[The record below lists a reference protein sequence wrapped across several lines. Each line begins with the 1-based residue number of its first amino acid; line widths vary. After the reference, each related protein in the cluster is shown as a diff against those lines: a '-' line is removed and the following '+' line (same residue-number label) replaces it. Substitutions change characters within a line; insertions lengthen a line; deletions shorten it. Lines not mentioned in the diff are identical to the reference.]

1 MIERIAPD
9 EQVDLDTPDDDVR
22 LMLAF
27 QAGDEAC
34 FNQLFQKYKRP
45 IVAFAYRFSGRA
57 SVAEE
62 LAQEIF
68 VKCYMAAPKYQASAR
83 FSSWLFRIARNHC
96 LNEIRRQDYRNPTQ
110 SFDETW
116 QGETCET
123 PETQAQA
130 RRLQKVVTDAL
141 AALPEN
147 QRTAL
152 LLSRFHAMSY
162 EDIAETMDTSLSAV
176 KSLLNRAKT
185 AMTKRLNAAGVLE
198 SGDEL

>member
-1 MIERIAPD
+1 MINAMTPVEQVELEMPD
-9 EQVDLDTPDDDVR
+9 EDVR

-27 QAGDEAC
+27 QAGDEEC
-34 FNQLFQKYKRP
+34 FNQLFQKYKGP
-45 IVAFAYRFSGRA
+45 IVAFACRFSGRP

-68 VKCYMAAPKYQASAR
+68 VKCYMAAPKYQPSAR

-116 QGETCET
+116 QGAGNEN
-123 PETQAQA
+123 PETHAHGIQI
-130 RRLQKVVTDAL
+130 QKAVMHAL
-141 AALPEN
+141 AELPEK

-152 LLSRFHAMSY
+152 LLNRFHAMPY
-162 EDIAETMDTSLSAV
+162 ESIAETMDTSLSAV
-176 KSLLNRAKT
+176 KSLINRAKKT
-185 AMTKRLNAAGVLE
+185 MTKRLDGVLE